1 MESVWLGRRRRR
13 RRSFWCDINGV
24 KGWRLRVGGWSRGHG
39 IEKKGEGSDAFLL
52 FFFLFLMLYVS
63 IFEPLDEMKGE
74 DKGWLREA

>member
-1 MESVWLGRRRRR
+1 MESAWLGRR
-13 RRSFWCDINGV
+13 RRSFWCAINGV
-24 KGWRLRVGGWSRGHG
+24 KWLPVGGWSRGQG

-63 IFEPLDEMKGE
+63 ICEPLDEMKGE